1 MCDSRRSRCDDHD
14 VPVRRLTFTVDWP
27 PSHAAAYLI
36 PGDEP
41 ILIDAGTPGERGSE
55 ELRAELADHGYVPAD
70 IEHVVLTHG
79 HTDHV
84 GQTRT
89 LHEAGS
95 PVIYAPKRMQERYG
109 RDMETVTERTRA
121 NLLENGLEPRRLESA
136 SERLLVAHR
145 VVRESL
151 PEEAVDVWVDDEP
164 LTVGGRELEPIYAPG
179 HHISHVCFGT
189 TLDGDRVIFSG
200 DMAIRPFR
208 APSLLVNFDDG
219 VRDSVR
225 QFRSSLDRLK
235 TYDFDQVYPGHGPVH
250 DQYQECLDRSITDL
264 ENKCEQCLERIESSR
279 TTAFQIAAERA
290 GTKRDIS
297 RIFAETVGL
306 VGYLEHHGQVQSA
319 VEDGIRY
326 YRRT

>member
-1 MCDSRRSRCDDHD
+1 MR
-14 VPVRRLTFTVDWP
+14 
-27 PSHAAAYLI
+27 
-36 PGDEP
+36 
-41 ILIDAGTPGERGSE
+41 
-55 ELRAELADHGYVPAD
+55 
-70 IEHVVLTHG
+70 
-79 HTDHV
+79 
-84 GQTRT
+84 
-89 LHEAGS
+89 
-95 PVIYAPKRMQERYG
+95 ERYG

-145 VVRESL
+145 VVRESP

-208 APSLLVNFDDG
+208 APSLLVNFDDDG

-225 QFRSSLDRLK
+225 QFRSLARPTQNLRLRSGR
-235 TYDFDQVYPGHGPVH
+235 YPGHGPVH

-290 GTKRDIS
+290 GTKREIS

-306 VGYLEHHGQVQSA
+306 VGYLEHHSQVQSA